1 MLTGAEDTLVKF
13 VKAELS
19 FGGLNQLVTAP
30 RSVLI
35 CMDFIL
41 GHIVDMCLALLN
53 DELWSSPPIIR
64 NSSPSTIS

>member
-1 MLTGAEDTLVKF
+1 MLTGEDTRVKF

-19 FGGLNQLVTAP
+19 LGGLNQLVTAP
-30 RSVLI
+30 RRVLI
-35 CMDFIL
+35 CRDFIL
-41 GHIVDMCLALLN
+41 GHIVDMSSALLN